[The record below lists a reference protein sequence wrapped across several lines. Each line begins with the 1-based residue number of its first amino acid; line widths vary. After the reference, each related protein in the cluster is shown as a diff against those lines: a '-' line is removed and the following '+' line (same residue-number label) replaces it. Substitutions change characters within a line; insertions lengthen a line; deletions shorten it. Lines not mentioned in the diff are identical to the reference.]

1 MGYIDHLQETIDFI
15 EENLNGPI
23 TIEECARHSGFSKF
37 YFHRIF
43 GIHLGVTLMEY
54 VRKRRLAYAM
64 LDVINGRRILDI
76 ALDYGYS
83 SERTFSRAFQQEF
96 GQLPSS
102 CRRVRYVLPLKP
114 VLKEQINLLRGGV
127 QMDYLSEV
135 TIETINGMDVVSGVK
150 ISNNPEEEVV
160 NFVTEWA
167 KKAGVNPGARIFGFD
182 IPLADEDQK
191 KGLRGYEYWITVEE
205 QVFPLTAGLT
215 CKHVEGCKY
224 AVLRITGPFINPF
237 ERIPLGWENLDGWVN
252 SRGYKTSCDQER
264 FWLEEEVIMDGSVF
278 MKLYFPID

>member
-1 MGYIDHLQETIDFI
+1 MGYIDDFQETIDYI
-15 EENLNGPI
+15 EENLTGRI
-23 TIEECARHSGFSKF
+23 SIEECAKNSGFSKF
-37 YFHRIF
+37 HFHRLF
-43 GIHLGVTLMEY
+43 GIHLGVTFMEY

-64 LDVINGRRILDI
+64 LDVIKGRRILDI

-96 GQLPSS
+96 GQLPGS
-102 CRRVRYVLPLKP
+102 CRSVKYVLPPKP

-135 TIETINGMDVVSGVK
+135 RIEKIDTMDVVSGVR

-167 KKAGVNPGARIFGFD
+167 KKSGVNPGARKFGFD
-182 IPLADEDQK
+182 IPLAGEEQET
-191 KGLRGYEYWITVEE
+191 GLRGYEYWVTVEE

-215 CKHVEGCKY
+215 CKHIKGCNY
-224 AVLRITGPFINPF
+224 AVLRVTEPYINPF
-237 ERIPLGWENLDGWVN
+237 ERIPLGWKKLAGWVN

-264 FWLEEEVIMDGSVF
+264 FWLEEELVMGGSVY
-278 MKLYFPID
+278 MDLYFPIE